1 MTMKRGEA
9 LLCVVHFSSNAGFAW
24 NYFEGMY
31 ADIAD
36 ALHVDGIMTY
46 VSYPSMRSPPARLAG
61 RVTEPILLDA
71 TLDSW
76 SSIVATVR
84 AVRRL
89 HIRTIYFTD
98 RGWWHWAFPILRV
111 AGVRRIVA
119 HDHTSGE
126 RHAARGLKR
135 AAKWIRARIP
145 WMSADLTIAVSE
157 YVARRHREV
166 GVVPAH
172 RIARLWYGIE
182 LPATD
187 VGPPPLPEMADGRP
201 VVVCVCRAAREKG
214 VDHLLRAF
222 DIVLTAWPG
231 GALRPLL
238 VYVGAGPQLEELRA
252 LRDSLSGRNDI
263 IFAGYRDDAQRFIAH
278 ATLSVVPSVWQDA
291 CPLGV
296 LEPMAH
302 GKPVIAS
309 AVGGVPDEIDSPD
322 VGVLV
327 PPGDSQALADAIT
340 RLLRDPARR
349 ASIGKAAQA
358 RIVRHFN
365 RATQIA
371 SLVALVR
378 GDHTA

>member
-1 MTMKRGEA
+1 MSLKRGEA
-9 LLCVVHFSSNAGFAW
+9 LLCVTHFSSNAGFAW

-36 ALHVDGIMTY
+36 ALYVDGVKTY
-46 VSYPSMRSPPARLAG
+46 VSYSSMPSLPARLAG
-61 RVTEPILLDA
+61 RVTEPIRLDA

-89 HIRTIYFTD
+89 RLRTIYFTD
-98 RGWWHWAFPILRV
+98 RGWWHWAFPILRL

-126 RHAARGLKR
+126 RHSPRGLKR

-157 YVARRHREV
+157 YVARRHRDV
-166 GVVPAH
+166 GVAPTR

-182 LPATD
+182 LPATE
-187 VGPPPLPEMADGRP
+187 VVPPPIPEMTDGRP

-222 DIVLTAWPG
+222 DIVLAGWPN
-231 GALRPLL
+231 GAARPRL
-238 VYVGAGPQLEELRA
+238 VYVGSGPQLEELRV
-252 LRDSLSGRNDI
+252 LRDSLPSREDI

-302 GKPVIAS
+302 AKPVIAS
-309 AVGGVPDEIDSPD
+309 AVGGVPDEIDSPE

-327 PPGDSQALADAIT
+327 PPADSQALADAIT

-349 ASIGKAAQA
+349 ASIGTAARA
-358 RIVRHFN
+358 RIVRHFD

-378 GDHTA
+378 GERSA